1 MGYDQEAQV
10 CVCVSHHFCDFGQ
23 VSYILKNTVFSFTHR
38 STERIKN
45 PISSLCRVDSAY
57 FIHLFEGGRRYMQMI
72 LKLES

>member
-38 STERIKN
+38 STERIKK
-45 PISSLCRVDSAY
+45 PY
-57 FIHLFEGGRRYMQMI
+57 FLPMQSRFCLPHTFI
-72 LKLES
+72 